1 LRFWRHSM
9 PENFLSIVIGTRNRA
24 DDLDRCLR
32 SLQSCVVPNGWL
44 AEVIVVDNGS
54 VDATRDRVAGFAAS
68 ANNPSFRYCYEAR
81 QGKSFAVNTGL
92 RASNGSII
100 GFADDDVVV
109 DKSWMTCIIEQ
120 MQLHQDIDLLTGRV
134 EALDGAGQSVAVT
147 RSSKELMLDYKAS
160 LDGLILGCNMAVRR
174 EVFNKVTGRDTR
186 LGPGRGLSCED
197 VDFAYRVLKAGFRG
211 LFSPEPIVYHAPALR
226 DRNRE
231 YLRGWGAFYFKYL
244 LHGDRYVARK
254 AWWEVRRIFR
264 GMCASERTGNSGGTE
279 LREMLIGAAIMAKRM
294 GLSLF
299 QQQRPRSSLLTRTS
313 SPMD

>member
-1 LRFWRHSM
+1 M
-9 PENFLSIVIGTRNRA
+9 PT
-24 DDLDRCLR
+24 
-32 SLQSCVVPNGWL
+32 GWL

-54 VDATRDRVAGFAAS
+54 VDATRDLIESFAAG

-100 GFADDDVVV
+100 AFADDDVIV
-109 DKSWMTCIIEQ
+109 DKSWMTCVIEQ
-120 MQLHQDIDLLTGRV
+120 MKLHQDIDLLTGRV
-134 EALDGAGQSVAVT
+134 ETLGGIAKTVAVT
-147 RSSKELMLDYKAS
+147 RSPKAVVLDYKAS

-174 EVFNKVTGRDTR
+174 RVFGKVSGRDTR

-197 VDFAYRVLKAGFRG
+197 VDFAYRVLKSGFRG
-211 LFSPEPIVYHAPALR
+211 LFSPEPVVYHTPALR

-231 YLRGWGAFYFKYL
+231 YLRGWGAFYFKYVL
-244 LHGDRYVARK
+244 YGDRYVARK
-254 AWWEVRRIFR
+254 AWWEVRRIFHEI
-264 GMCASERTGNSGGTE
+264 CASQKTENSGGTE
-279 LREMLIGAAIMAKRM
+279 LREMFIGAAIMAKRM

-299 QQQRPRSSLLTRTS
+299 QEQQPRSTLLTQTS